1 MFFLDHVL
9 WVVVKLFRSLH
20 EYQQY
25 PPNLKYAH
33 CLQVLYQF
41 RLNKKSL
48 MLALFSN
55 RSEHVYSLK
64 VMCIFLQ
71 CFYSLNSCFDTS
83 QFFKWPGI
91 FWIEII
97 LLFQVTTTDILI
109 QRGIHKKVVYFSSV
123 FWYMHLDCSWKV
135 LRFWWCRT
143 LNTLHT

>member
-25 PPNLKYAH
+25 PPSLKHPH

-55 RSEHVYSLK
+55 RSNRASILCEGHVH
-64 VMCIFLQ
+64 FFQ
-71 CFYSLNSCFDTS
+71 CFYSLNGCFDFS
-83 QFFKWPGI
+83 KFFKWPGI

-97 LLFQVTTTDILI
+97 LLFQVTTTDTLI
-109 QRGIHKKVVYFSSV
+109 QRGVHNKLFIFLQS
-123 FWYMHLDCSWKV
+123 FDTCI
-135 LRFWWCRT
+135 
-143 LNTLHT
+143 